1 MIQEYSRSCKTVLQ
15 TTVCNIL
22 PAAINQLDNILEGLI
37 FDLLLQLHL
46 FTYAQYYNG
55 LIWKDAWRAR
65 VASSLKYTLAQ
76 STISAVCS
84 KTNTCTLSKKKKA
97 LKDSSAFTLKRVVHI
112 FMVQQE
118 QDHCS
123 IFRSHSPP
131 VQPYSVINTAV
142 LHKNL
147 LAFSY

>member
-1 MIQEYSRSCKTVLQ
+1 MQDCIADNSLQ
-15 TTVCNIL
+15 HS
-22 PAAINQLDNILEGLI
+22 ASSYQLDNILEGLI
-37 FDLLLQLHL
+37 FDLLLQLQVHICSIL
-46 FTYAQYYNG
+46 QWADLKGCLKSKSCILTEVY
-55 LIWKDAWRAR
+55 
-65 VASSLKYTLAQ
+65 SSTEHHQ
-76 STISAVCS
+76 CS
-84 KTNTCTLSKKKKA
+84 MLQNKHMHFNKKKKNA
-97 LKDSSAFTLKRVVHI
+97 LKDSSAFTLKRIVCI